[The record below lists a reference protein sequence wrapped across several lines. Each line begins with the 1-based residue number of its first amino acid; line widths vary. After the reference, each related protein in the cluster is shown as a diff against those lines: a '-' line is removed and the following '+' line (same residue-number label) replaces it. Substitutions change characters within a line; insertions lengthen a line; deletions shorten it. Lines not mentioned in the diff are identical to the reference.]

1 MIDRV
6 YPLPISVRS
15 LFFAPIMRPLIFICL
30 LLLNFSVVAQETTY
44 ANPLD
49 GELILSG
56 NFGEVRT
63 NHFHSGLDIKTGG
76 VEGKSVYAVA
86 DGFVT
91 RISVGGG
98 GFGKAIYL
106 EHPNG
111 KTTVY
116 GHLSAFAP
124 EIAKYVKE
132 QQYAKR
138 SFEVDLTVPPALFP
152 VQKGAVIA
160 KSGNSGGSGGPHL
173 HFEIRETI
181 GQHPENP
188 LNYGFE
194 VKDNR
199 KPELQKLWVYVH
211 SNSGHVE
218 GLVAEKGFAL
228 KQTGD
233 KYSLT
238 TGDTIR
244 ASGTLSFGLAA
255 LDRFTSASNVCGI
268 YSMKVKVGDAVI
280 HEQKID
286 KIPFDKKRMV
296 NCHIDYQK
304 NKTESQKVYRTY
316 IAPGNTLSL
325 YSSVINGGTVKI
337 ETGKYY
343 AVQMDVRD
351 HEGNLSKLNFTIHGH
366 DRTITALSPT
376 ETVTELFYPK
386 KENSFSNHSLQMT
399 IPPGCIYDTLKFK
412 YDLKPA
418 CKGCVSA
425 VHSIG
430 KILDTPL
437 DNYMS
442 LSIKMNEL
450 SEAKMQKAIMVSFNS
465 KGNPISEGGTAKHGW
480 MNAKTRSFGDHAVML
495 DSVAPRL
502 TPKNFKDQT
511 STTGLSRL
519 EFTLSDNLAGV
530 KTVTGTLNGKWV
542 LLEQDPKNSL
552 LYYTKDERFINGQNT
567 FRISAT
573 DAVGNV
579 RELNV
584 TVQ

>member
-1 MIDRV
+1 
-6 YPLPISVRS
+6 
-15 LFFAPIMRPLIFICL
+15 MRKLLSFIL
-30 LLLNFSVVAQETTY
+30 LLACGICAAQNTVY
-44 ANPLD
+44 QNPLD

-63 NHFHSGLDIKTGG
+63 NHFHSGLDIKTAG
-76 VEGKSVYAVA
+76 VEGKSVYSVA
-86 DGFVT
+86 DGHVS
-91 RISVGGG
+91 RVSVAGG
-98 GFGKAIYL
+98 GFGKAVYI
-106 EHPNG
+106 EHQNG
-111 KTTVY
+111 ETSVY

-132 QQYAKR
+132 QQYAKQ
-138 SFEVDLTVPPALFP
+138 SFEVDLTIPSTLLV
-152 VQKGAVIA
+152 VKKGQLIA

-173 HFEIRETI
+173 HFELRETAT
-181 GQHPENP
+181 QAPENP
-188 LNYGFE
+188 LNYGFK
-194 VKDNR
+194 VKDDR
-199 KPELQKLWVYVH
+199 RPELQKLWVYVH

-218 GLVAEKGFAL
+218 GLVAEKGFPL
-228 KQTGD
+228 KQSGD
-233 KYSLT
+233 RYALNS
-238 TGDTIR
+238 GDTVK
-244 ASGTLSFGLAA
+244 ATGSLSFGLAA

-268 YSMKVKVGDAVI
+268 YSMKVKVGNDVI

-286 KIPFDKKRMV
+286 KISFDKKRMV
-296 NCHIDYQK
+296 NCHTDYQK
-304 NKTESQKVYRTY
+304 NKTENQKVYRTY
-316 IAPGNTLSL
+316 IAPGNTLDL
-325 YSSVINGGTVKI
+325 YTSVINGGTVKI
-337 ETGKYY
+337 EVGKFYS
-343 AVQMDVRD
+343 VQIEVRD
-351 HEGNLSKLNFTIHGH
+351 HHGNLSKLGFTIQGQS
-366 DRTITALSPT
+366 RAQASLASKKN
-376 ETVTELFYPK
+376 VTELFYPK

-399 IPPGCIYDTLKFK
+399 IPVGCLYDTLKFK

-430 KILDTPL
+430 KLLDTPL

-442 LSIKMNEL
+442 ISIKMNEL
-450 SEAKMQKAIMVSFNS
+450 PDAKAQKAILVSFNS
-465 KGNPISEGGTAKHGW
+465 KGNPVSEGGTGKNGW
-480 MNAKTRSFGDHAVML
+480 MTARTRSFGDYAVML
-495 DSVAPRL
+495 DSVAPQL
-502 TPKNFKDQT
+502 KPKNFKDQT
-511 STTGLSRL
+511 STAGLSRL

-567 FRISAT
+567 FRVSAT

>member
-1 MIDRV
+1 MRV
-6 YPLPISVRS
+6 GCFIAI
-15 LFFAPIMRPLIFICL
+15 FLIRACTV
-30 LLLNFSVVAQETTY
+30 SVAQQY
-44 ANPLD
+44 ANPID

-76 VEGKSVYAVA
+76 VEGKPVYSVA
-86 DGFVT
+86 DGQVS
-91 RISVGGG
+91 RVSVAGG
-98 GFGKAIYL
+98 GFGKAIYI

-111 KTTVY
+111 KTSVY
-116 GHLSAFAP
+116 GHLSDFAP

-132 QQYAKR
+132 QQYAKQ
-138 SFEVDLTVPPALFP
+138 SFEVDLAIPANLFP
-152 VQKGAVIA
+152 VKKGQLIA
-160 KSGNSGGSGGPHL
+160 KSGNTGGSGGPHL

-188 LNYGFE
+188 LNYGFK
-194 VKDNR
+194 VKDDR
-199 KPELQKLWVYVH
+199 RPELQKLWVYVH
-211 SNSGHVE
+211 SNSGHIE
-218 GLVAEKGFAL
+218 GLVAEKGFTL
-228 KQTGD
+228 KQTGGQ
-233 KYSLT
+233 YALNS
-238 TGDTIR
+238 GDTVQ
-244 ASGTLSFGLAA
+244 ASGILSFGMAA
-255 LDRFTSASNVCGI
+255 LDRFSSANNVCGI
-268 YSMKVKVGDAVI
+268 YSMKVKVGNEVI

-296 NCHIDYQK
+296 NCHTDYQK
-304 NKTESQKVYRTY
+304 NKTENQKVYRSY
-316 IAPGNTLSL
+316 IAPGNSLDL
-325 YSSVINGGTVKI
+325 YSSVIDGGTVKI
-337 ETGKYY
+337 DVGKFYP
-343 AVQMDVRD
+343 VHIEVSD
-351 HEGNLSKLNFTIHGH
+351 HQGNLSQLSFTIQGQP
-366 DRTITALSPT
+366 RAQALLSSK
-376 ETVTELFYPK
+376 EYVTELFYPK
-386 KENSFSNHSLQMT
+386 KENSFSNHSLQMS
-399 IPPGCIYDTLKFK
+399 IPAGCLYDTLRFK

-430 KILDTPL
+430 KLLDTPL

-442 LSIKMNEL
+442 ISIKMNAL
-450 SEAKMQKAIMVSFNS
+450 SEAKTQKAIIVSFNS
-465 KGNPISEGGTAKHGW
+465 KGNPVSEGGTAKNGW
-480 MNAKTRSFGDHAVML
+480 MTTKSRSFGDYAVML

-502 TPKNFKDQT
+502 MPKNFKNQS
-511 STTGLSRL
+511 STAGLSRL

-552 LYYTKDERFINGQNT
+552 LFYTKDERFIKGQNT

-579 RELNV
+579 KELSV

>member
-1 MIDRV
+1 MRILLSFVFLFLSNICFSQNDV
-6 YPLPISVRS
+6 Y
-15 LFFAPIMRPLIFICL
+15 
-30 LLLNFSVVAQETTY
+30 Q
-44 ANPLD
+44 NPMD

-76 VEGKSVYAVA
+76 VEGKPVYAVL
-86 DGFVT
+86 DGFVS

-132 QQYAKR
+132 QQYAKQ
-138 SFEVDLTVPPALFP
+138 SFEVDLTLSSTQFP
-152 VQKGAVIA
+152 LKKGQLIA

-173 HFEIRETI
+173 HFEIRETAT
-181 GQHPENP
+181 QAPENP
-188 LNYGFE
+188 LNYGFK
-194 VKDNR
+194 VKDDR

-218 GLVAEKGFAL
+218 GLIAEKSFAL

-233 KYSLT
+233 KYVLT
-238 TGDTIR
+238 SGDTIK

-286 KIPFDKKRMV
+286 KIPFEKKRMV
-296 NCHIDYQK
+296 NCHVDYQK
-304 NKTESQKVYRTY
+304 NKTESQKVYRSY
-316 IAPGNTLSL
+316 IAPGNTLDL
-325 YSSVINGGTVKI
+325 YTSVINGGTVKI
-337 ETGKYY
+337 ENGKFYS
-343 AVQMDVRD
+343 VHMEVRD
-351 HEGNLSKLNFTIHGH
+351 HAGNLTKLSLTIQGQ
-366 DRTITALSPT
+366 DRTIAALASS
-376 ETVTELFYPK
+376 ESFTELFYPK

-399 IPPGCIYDTLKFK
+399 IPVGCIYDTLKFK

-418 CKGCVSA
+418 RKGCVSA

-442 LSIKMNEL
+442 ISIKMNEL
-450 SEAKMQKAIMVSFNS
+450 SEAKTQKAIMVSFNS
-465 KGNPISEGGTAKHGW
+465 NGNPISEGGSAKQGW
-480 MNAKTRSFGDHAVML
+480 MTAKTRSFGDYSVML

-511 STTGLSRL
+511 STAGLSRL

-552 LYYTKDERFINGQNT
+552 LYYTKDERFIVGQNT
-567 FRISAT
+567 LRISAT

-584 TVQ
+584 TVR